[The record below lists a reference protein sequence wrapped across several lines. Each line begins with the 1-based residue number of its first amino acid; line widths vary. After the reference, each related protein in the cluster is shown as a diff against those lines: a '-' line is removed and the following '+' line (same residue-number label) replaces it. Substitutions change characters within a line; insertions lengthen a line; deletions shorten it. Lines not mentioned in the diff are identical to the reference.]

1 MHPFLTIADRAA
13 RLAGRRVMQALDNRD
28 RLKIY
33 EKASH
38 EVVTELDYVIER
50 LLIDHIHAA
59 YPTHSILAE
68 ESGLLKRDEDYLWLI
83 DPLDGTTNFIHGL
96 PGFSISIGVQTQGVL
111 SQALVYDPLVQET
124 FYASRGQGARLY
136 QRRLAVSQHR
146 KLQHALLY
154 INRPPTE
161 FPELKHWST
170 MMQSLGQQSS
180 SIRLLGSAALGLAYV
195 AAGRLDGFL
204 SVSLLKPWDIA
215 AGVLLVEE
223 AGGTV
228 CDITGGEKYLET
240 GKLIAA
246 NSALCKNLLQLHT
259 TCLKQ

>member
-13 RLAGRRVMQALDNRD
+13 RLAGRRVMQAMENRD

-33 EKASH
+33 EKESH

-50 LLIDHIHAA
+50 LLIAHIQSA

-68 ESGLLKRDEDYLWLI
+68 ESGLLKQDEDYLWII

-96 PGFSISIGVQTQGVL
+96 PGFSISIGIQTQGVV
-111 SQALVYDPLVQET
+111 SQALVYDPLAQET

-136 QRRLAVSQHR
+136 QRRLEVSRHR
-146 KLQHALLY
+146 KLQHALFY
-154 INRPPTE
+154 MNRPPAE
-161 FPELKHWST
+161 FLALKDWSK
-170 MMQSLGQQSS
+170 MIESLVQQSA

-204 SVSLLKPWDIA
+204 SLALLKPWDIA
-215 AGVLLVEE
+215 AGALLVQE
-223 AGGTV
+223 AGGRV
-228 CDITGGEKYLET
+228 CDLKGGDQYFEN

-246 NSALCKNLLQLHT
+246 NSRLCENLLQLHA
-259 TCLKQ
+259 TCLN